1 MRSPLSGACLRPGLS
16 AAVSPTPCTAG
27 DASVSDVGAGD
38 LWVLI
43 LACAAGTYLWRALG
57 VALAGRLDHNGEIF
71 SWMGCVALAMIAGLV
86 SRMLIDP
93 VGVLATTSLLER
105 LGATACGLVMYFG
118 FTRRNLLAGV
128 VGGCVAIVL

>member
-1 MRSPLSGACLRPGLS
+1 MSDFGA
-16 AAVSPTPCTAG
+16 A
-27 DASVSDVGAGD
+27 D

-57 VALAGRLDHNGEIF
+57 VAVAGRLDPDGEIF

-86 SRMLIDP
+86 ARMLIQP
-93 VGVLATTSLLER
+93 VGVLATTSLVER
-105 LGATACGLVMYFG
+105 LGATVCAVVVYFA

-128 VGGCVAIVL
+128 VTGCATIVLMLLLR

>member
-1 MRSPLSGACLRPGLS
+1 M
-16 AAVSPTPCTAG
+16 
-27 DASVSDVGAGD
+27 SDVGAGD
-38 LWVLI
+38 LWLLI

-57 VALAGRLDHNGEIF
+57 VALAGRLDPNGEIF

-128 VGGCVAIVL
+128 VGGCVAIVLLQFLR

>member
-1 MRSPLSGACLRPGLS
+1 
-16 AAVSPTPCTAG
+16 VSN
-27 DASVSDVGAGD
+27 VGAAE

-57 VALAGRLDHNGEIF
+57 VAVAGRLDPDGEIF

-86 SRMLIDP
+86 TRMLVEP

-105 LGATACGLVMYFG
+105 LGATVCGLVAYFIL
-118 FTRRNLLAGV
+118 TRRNLLVGV
-128 VGGCVAIVL
+128 VSACVAIVSLQLLR